1 MKTNDIEEL
10 FEAAKRHEKDLQ
22 RQQRLSELVDQWGT
36 SSGGTRGG
44 DNVRRKSL
52 WIPLSIAASILLMVS
67 IGLRTLLPQ
76 TPAESGNLVAEN
88 RGDTAVSTVEQLP
101 TEKTTDEKEYRPA
114 MTKPDRKNHLLA
126 ETPAAEPSGLDGQ
139 NYEADTIPQQI
150 MEESMLAQN
159 DIREK
164 QMTTMETK
172 VYERTSNRLVGRES
186 HKPSIINKSKDAE
199 TPLVAFNNTGTCATY
214 DFTKIEF

>member
-67 IGLRTLLPQ
+67 IGLRALLPQ
-76 TPAESGNLVAEN
+76 TPAESGTLVAEN
-88 RGDTAVSTVEQLP
+88 RGDTTVSTVEQLP
-101 TEKTTDEKEYRPA
+101 TEKTTDEKEHRPA
-114 MTKPDRKNHLLA
+114 MTRPTRNNQLLA
-126 ETPAAEPSGLDGQ
+126 ETPAEEPSGLDIQ
-139 NYEADTIPQQI
+139 NDEADTMPIQI
-150 MEESMLAQN
+150 TERDLLAQN
-159 DIREK
+159 DIPET
-164 QMTTMETK
+164 QTATMETK
-172 VYERTSNRLVGRES
+172 VYERTSSRLVGRKD
-186 HKPSIINKSKDAE
+186 HKPSIRNRSNDTE
-199 TPLVAFNNTGTCATY
+199 TPLIAFNNTGTCATY
-214 DFTKIEF
+214 DFAKIIF

>member
-67 IGLRTLLPQ
+67 IGLRALLPQ
-76 TPAESGNLVAEN
+76 TPAESGTLVAEN
-88 RGDTAVSTVEQLP
+88 RGDTAVPKGEQLP
-101 TEKTTDEKEYRPA
+101 TEEKSDEKEHRPA
-114 MTKPDRKNHLLA
+114 MTRPTRNNQLLA
-126 ETPAAEPSGLDGQ
+126 ETPAEEPSGLDIQ
-139 NYEADTIPQQI
+139 NDEADTMPIQI
-150 MEESMLAQN
+150 TERDLLAQN
-159 DIREK
+159 DIPETR
-164 QMTTMETK
+164 TATMETK
-172 VYERTSNRLVGRES
+172 VYERTSSRLVGRQD
-186 HKPSIINKSKDAE
+186 HKPSIRNRSNDTE
-199 TPLVAFNNTGTCATY
+199 TPLITFNNTGTCSTY
-214 DFTKIEF
+214 DFAKIIF